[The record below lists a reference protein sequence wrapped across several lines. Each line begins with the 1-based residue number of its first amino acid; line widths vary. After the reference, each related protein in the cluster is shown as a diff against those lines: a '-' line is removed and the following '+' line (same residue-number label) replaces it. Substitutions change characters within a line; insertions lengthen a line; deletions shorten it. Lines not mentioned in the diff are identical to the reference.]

1 KPRGERLHFL
11 SFKDKRQEKR
21 LPCPRLEAAV
31 RAGPCVTGMIRDY
44 TSN

>member
-1 KPRGERLHFL
+1 KPRGERPRFF
-11 SFKDKRQEKR
+11 SFKDKREEKS

-31 RAGPCVTGMIRDY
+31 AAGPCVTGMIRDY